1 MAGRELVRGRLGA
14 VSAASPLAVEAGVE
28 VLANGGNAVDA
39 AIAAQA
45 VLTVVMPEACGL
57 GGDALL
63 LVNDGSVVT
72 AINGTGAAAAGATA
86 AAIDGGASVTVPGLP
101 QAWTETSSRW
111 GRLPRSDVLAAA
123 IVLAG
128 HGAAASAATVA
139 AANAQRERLVRGGAG
154 EWAWLT
160 AAPGDLVRQPAL
172 AETLSAIAAGGDE
185 AFYTGAYAD
194 SIVSAVAR
202 TGGDLASTDLAQHAT
217 PVLTPISVA
226 WSGQT
231 VHVQPPMSQG
241 VLLALALAAIEDG
254 TFPGATAADLVA
266 LIGAVFTHRDDV
278 AEGATLLERPLNA
291 APAAPGSGPRAYLH
305 TAGVA
310 TADQHGMVV
319 SSLVSVFDD
328 FGSAVFVPEGGFVL
342 NNRAGGFTS
351 GRNAFRPGSR
361 PVHTLAPA
369 MTTTGRNTT
378 ALATPG
384 ADGQVQTLL
393 QVLCRV
399 RDGLALP
406 AAITA
411 PRWRCEDGK
420 VLVEDDHAAIGDL
433 AGHGC
438 DVEILP
444 AGDDRFGAVVCAGVD
459 EDGPFCIADH
469 RRGTACEAT

>member
-1 MAGRELVRGRLGA
+1 MTGREFVRGRLGA
-14 VSAASPLAVEAGVE
+14 VSAASPLAVAAGIEA
-28 VLANGGNAVDA
+28 LANGGNAVDA

-63 LVNDGSVVT
+63 LVNDGRTVT
-72 AINGTGAAAAGATA
+72 AVNGTGAAAAGATEA
-86 AAIDGGASVTVPGLP
+86 ATDGGASVTVPGLP

-111 GRLPRSDVLAAA
+111 GRLPLREVLAAA
-123 IVLAG
+123 IALAEQ
-128 HGAAASAATVA
+128 GAAASAATVA

-160 AAPGDLVRQPAL
+160 AAPGDLVRQPIL
-172 AETLSAIAAGGDE
+172 AQSLGAIAADGDR
-185 AFYTGAYAD
+185 AFYAGAYAD
-194 SIVSAVAR
+194 AIAGAVAR
-202 TGGDLASTDLAQHAT
+202 TGGHLAGTDLAQHAT

-241 VLLALALAAIEDG
+241 VLLALALSAIEEG
-254 TFPGATAADLVA
+254 SFSGGSAADLVA

-278 AEGATLLERPLNA
+278 AEGTALLERPLGS
-291 APAAPGSGPRAYLH
+291 APATPGSGPRAYLH

-351 GRNAFRPGSR
+351 GHNAFRPGSR

-369 MTTTGRNTT
+369 MTTTASSTT

-399 RDGLALP
+399 RDGRSLSD
-406 AAITA
+406 AITA
-411 PRWRCEDGK
+411 PRWRCEDGQ
-420 VLVEDDHAAIGDL
+420 VLVEDDHCEIGDL
-433 AGHGC
+433 SDHGC
-438 DVEILP
+438 DVQILP

-459 EDGPFCIADH
+459 DDGPFCIADH
-469 RRGTACEAT
+469 RRGTACAAA